1 MIGRQ
6 SGSSIPEPSD
16 QRDAMDRNRNTIMKA
31 VCLLS
36 GGMDSSTL
44 AYFAQSRGY
53 GILALHLNYGQRTER
68 KELAS
73 AKKIAGLLGAE
84 AFVEIDLGYFAKFGA
99 SSLTDTG
106 IAVEEFDPARAHMPT
121 TYVPFRNANL
131 LSIATSFAEAKGADA
146 IFIGVQ
152 SLDYSGY
159 PDCRPEFIAAFQRVI
174 DLGTKD
180 ETKIELFA
188 PFIHMTKTEILREGM
203 KLGVPYEHT
212 WSCYR
217 NEGKACGTCGSC
229 HFRKQAFEAAGI
241 RDPIEY
247 EA

>member
-1 MIGRQ
+1 
-6 SGSSIPEPSD
+6 
-16 QRDAMDRNRNTIMKA
+16 MKA

-44 AYFAQSRGY
+44 AYVAKDKGY
-53 GILALHLNYGQRTER
+53 EILALHLNYGQRTER
-68 KELAS
+68 KELAC
-73 AKKIAGLLGAE
+73 AKKIAGLLDAKDFLE
-84 AFVEIDLGYFAKFGA
+84 LDVGYFTRFGA
-99 SSLTDTG
+99 SSLTDKT
-106 IAVEEFDPARAHMPT
+106 IAVEEFDPARAHMPN

-131 LSIATSFAEAKGADA
+131 LSIATSFAEARGADA

-159 PDCRPEFIAAFQRVI
+159 PDCRPAFIEAFQNVI
-174 DLGTKD
+174 NLGTKD
-180 ETKIELFA
+180 TTRITLFT
-188 PFIHMTKTEILREGM
+188 PFIRMTKTDILREGM

-229 HFRKQAFEAAGI
+229 HFRKEAFAALG
-241 RDPIEY
+241 RKDPIEY
-247 EA
+247 EE

>member
-1 MIGRQ
+1 
-6 SGSSIPEPSD
+6 
-16 QRDAMDRNRNTIMKA
+16 MKA

-44 AYFAQSRGY
+44 AYLAKSEGY
-53 GILALHLNYGQRTER
+53 DICALHLNYGQRTQT
-68 KELAS
+68 KELTC
-73 AKKIAGLLGAE
+73 AKKIACLL
-84 AFVEIDLGYFAKFGA
+84 DAKEFIEVDVGFFSTFGA
-99 SSLTDTG
+99 SSLTDTQ
-106 IAVEEFDPARAHMPT
+106 ITVEEFDPARAHVPN

-131 LSIATSFAEAKGADA
+131 LSIATSCAEAKGADA
-146 IFIGVQ
+146 IYIGVQ

-159 PDCRPEFIAAFQRVI
+159 PDCRPQFIEAFQKVI

-180 ETKIELFA
+180 TTKITLKT
-188 PFIHMTKTEILREGM
+188 PFIRMTKTDILRVGM

-217 NEGKACGTCGSC
+217 NEGAACGTCGSC
-229 HFRKQAFEAAGI
+229 HFRKEAFDAIGV

-247 EA
+247 EG

>member
-1 MIGRQ
+1 M
-6 SGSSIPEPSD
+6 
-16 QRDAMDRNRNTIMKA
+16 MKA

-44 AYFAQSRGY
+44 AYVAKSKGY
-53 GILALHLNYGQRTER
+53 DILALHLNYGQRTES

-73 AKKIAGLLGAE
+73 AKKIAKLLEAE
-84 AFVEIDLGYFAKFGA
+84 AFVEINLDYFAQFGA
-99 SSLTDTG
+99 SSLTDTK
-106 IAVEEFDPARAHMPT
+106 IAVEEYDPARAHVPN

-131 LSIATSFAEAKGADA
+131 LAIATSFAEARGADA

-159 PDCRPEFIAAFQRVI
+159 PDCRPEFIAAFQKVI
-174 DLGTKD
+174 DLGTK
-180 ETKIELFA
+180 ETTEIALFT
-188 PFIHMTKTEILREGM
+188 PFIRMTKTDILREGIR
-203 KLGVPYEHT
+203 LGVPYEHT

-217 NEGKACGTCGSC
+217 NEGAACGSCGSC
-229 HFRKQAFEAAGI
+229 HFRKEAFAAVGI

-247 EA
+247 EE

>member
-1 MIGRQ
+1 
-6 SGSSIPEPSD
+6 
-16 QRDAMDRNRNTIMKA
+16 MKA

-44 AYFAQSRGY
+44 AYLAKSEGY
-53 GILALHLNYGQRTER
+53 DILALHLNYGQRTEK
-68 KELAS
+68 KERAC
-73 AKKIAGLLGAE
+73 AKKIAQLLKAQE
-84 AFVEIDLGYFAKFGA
+84 FIEVDVGYFSKFGA
-99 SSLTDTG
+99 SSLTDNT
-106 IAVEEFDPARAHMPT
+106 IAVELFEPARAHMPN

-131 LSIATSFAEAKGADA
+131 LSIATSYAEANEADA

-159 PDCRPEFIAAFQRVI
+159 PDCRPQFIDAFQRVI

-180 ETKIELFA
+180 STHITLKT
-188 PFIHMTKTEILREGM
+188 PFIHMTKTEILKVGI
-203 KLGVPYEHT
+203 KHGVPYEHT

-229 HFRKQAFEAAGI
+229 HFRKEAFSSIGAT
-241 RDPIEY
+241 DPIEY
-247 EA
+247 EG

>member
-1 MIGRQ
+1 
-6 SGSSIPEPSD
+6 
-16 QRDAMDRNRNTIMKA
+16 MKA

-44 AYFAQSRGY
+44 AYVAKSRGY
-53 GILALHLNYGQRTER
+53 EILALHLNYGQRTER
-68 KELAS
+68 RELIS
-73 AKKIAGLLGAE
+73 AKKIASLLDAE
-84 AFVEIDLGYFAKFGA
+84 EFVEISLDYFAKFGE
-99 SSLTDTG
+99 SSLTDEK
-106 IAVEEFDPARAHMPT
+106 IPVEKYDPERAHMPN

-131 LSIATSFAEAKGADA
+131 LSIATSFAEARGADA

-159 PDCRPEFIAAFQRVI
+159 PDCRPQFIEAFQRVI

-180 ETKIELFA
+180 TTKITLFT
-188 PFIHMTKTEILREGM
+188 PFITMTKTDILHEGL

-217 NEGKACGTCGSC
+217 NEDKACGTCGSC
-229 HFRKQAFEAAGI
+229 HFRREAFAALGK
-241 RDPIEY
+241 RDPIMY
-247 EA
+247 EE

>member
-1 MIGRQ
+1 
-6 SGSSIPEPSD
+6 
-16 QRDAMDRNRNTIMKA
+16 MKA

-44 AYFAQSRGY
+44 AYLARSRGY
-53 GILALHLNYGQRTER
+53 EILALHLNYGQRTER
-68 KELAS
+68 KELLCAR
-73 AKKIAGLLGAE
+73 KIAGLLNAKV
-84 AFVEIDLGYFAKFGA
+84 FVEINLEYFARFGT
-99 SSLTDTG
+99 SSLTDEK
-106 IAVEEFDPARAHMPT
+106 IVVEEYDADREQIPN

-131 LSIATSFAEAKGADA
+131 LSIATSFAEAQGADA

-159 PDCRPEFIAAFQRVI
+159 PDCRPQFIEAFQKVI

-180 ETKIELFA
+180 TTKITLFA
-188 PFIHMTKTEILREGM
+188 PFITMTKTDILKEGL

-217 NEGKACGTCGSC
+217 NGAKACGTCGSC
-229 HFRKQAFEAAGI
+229 HFRKEAFAAIG
-241 RDPIEY
+241 RQDFIEY
-247 EA
+247 EG

>member
-1 MIGRQ
+1 
-6 SGSSIPEPSD
+6 
-16 QRDAMDRNRNTIMKA
+16 MKA

-44 AYFAQSRGY
+44 AYVAKSRGY
-53 GILALHLNYGQRTER
+53 EILALHVNYGQRTER
-68 KELAS
+68 KELIS
-73 AKKIAGLLGAE
+73 AKKIASLLNAE
-84 AFVEIDLGYFAKFGA
+84 AFVEISLDYFAKFGE
-99 SSLTDTG
+99 SSLTDEK
-106 IAVEEFDPARAHMPT
+106 IAVEEYDPKREFMPN
-121 TYVPFRNANL
+121 TYVPFRNANF
-131 LSIATSFAEAKGADA
+131 LSIATSFAEARGADA

-159 PDCRPEFIAAFQRVI
+159 PDCRPQFIEAFQRVI

-180 ETKIELFA
+180 TTKITLFT
-188 PFIHMTKTEILREGM
+188 PFITMTKTEILHEGL

-229 HFRKQAFEAAGI
+229 HFRKEAFAAVGKQ
-241 RDPIEY
+241 DPIEY
-247 EA
+247 EE

>member
-1 MIGRQ
+1 
-6 SGSSIPEPSD
+6 
-16 QRDAMDRNRNTIMKA
+16 MKA

-44 AYFAQSRGY
+44 AYYAKSKGY
-53 GILALHLNYGQRTER
+53 EVLALHINYGQRTEG

-73 AKKIAGLLGAE
+73 AKKIAAFLNAE
-84 AFVEIDLGYFAKFGA
+84 AFIEITLDYFTKFGA
-99 SSLTDTG
+99 SSLTDNQ
-106 IAVEEFDPARAHMPT
+106 IAVEEFDPARAHLPN

-131 LSIATSFAEAKGADA
+131 LSIATSFAEARGADA

-159 PDCRPEFIAAFQRVI
+159 PDCRPEFIKAFQNVI
-174 DLGTKD
+174 DLGTKNS
-180 ETKIELFA
+180 TRITLIT
-188 PFIHMTKTEILREGM
+188 PFIHMTKTDILRVGLA
-203 KLGVPYEHT
+203 LGVPYEHT

-229 HFRKQAFEAAGI
+229 HFRKEAFTEIGMN
-241 RDPIEY
+241 DPIEY
-247 EA
+247 EG